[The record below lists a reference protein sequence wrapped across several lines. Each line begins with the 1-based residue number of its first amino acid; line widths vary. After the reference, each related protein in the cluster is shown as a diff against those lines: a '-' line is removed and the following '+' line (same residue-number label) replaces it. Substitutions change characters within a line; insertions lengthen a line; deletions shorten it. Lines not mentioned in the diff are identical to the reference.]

1 MPLNKLDNFIK
12 NTEGRIL
19 YVSPSD
25 LDATDSINN
34 QGNSLAQ
41 PFKTL
46 QRALLES
53 ARFSYLQGNS
63 NDLIE
68 KTTILLMPGIHEI
81 DNRPGFSVK
90 NDGGVAK
97 VISPGGGET
106 AASDTLNLKLD
117 SNFDLNQED
126 NILYKFNSVNGGVI
140 VPRGTSVVG
149 LDLRKTKLRPK
160 YIPNPTDL
168 SVASSAIFRIT
179 GTCYF
184 WQFSFFDG
192 DEAGVVYTD
201 SSDFSVDNRSK
212 PTFSHHKLT
221 CFEYAD
227 GVNNVS
233 GYDLT
238 DLDMYYAKLGN
249 AYNTA
254 SGRNIDQKYPA
265 NPQGFE
271 KQRPEWEIVGAFAAD
286 PIQISAIV
294 SGSGGTPSSIV
305 TVTTSTDHKLQ
316 AGTPIKIEGVT
327 PNDYNISTIVQSVSA
342 DNPRVFTYL
351 LPDFRKNLETPGNT
365 SSATVKIET
374 DTVTGASPY
383 IFNISLRSVFGMQ
396 GMKADGAKASGFRS
410 MVVAQFTGVSL
421 QKDDRA
427 FVKYSKSNRRYEG
440 IGIGKVTGSALST
453 QSSSTNP
460 NTVYHLD
467 SGAVYRKDWETTHIS
482 MVNDAVL
489 QIVSVFAI
497 GYNRHFFADTGGD
510 ASITNSNSNFGQLAL
525 TSAGFKKEAFAKDN
539 KGFITN
545 IIAPRAITT
554 AEENIDWQTLDVGVT
569 TSVANNKRLYL
580 FGFTEADI
588 KPPVL
593 TQGFRVGAKVEDK
606 LFVDFSAVTGY
617 GISEA
622 KILMSDGETS
632 SVKEHRVVSGPTSN
646 AFAIGA
652 HNLVTGE
659 KVIIKSDDGDLP
671 ENLTPERVYY
681 IIDEGDNNNVKLAS
695 SYAAS
700 QNDTAIT
707 VYGGTNL
714 VILSRV
720 SDKEAGDM
728 GHPVQYD
735 STQGQWYINTN
746 AGSDIYTALTQVGV
760 QTTSGLDART
770 EPSFVKRISDTRSLD
785 EKIYKLRVVIPKEVN
800 NGKNPESG
808 FILQESSTTGLRT
821 DADSILSSITIDDY
835 DFDKNPRFI
844 GSCTFSG
851 GTVTVRSELP
861 HNVSVGDVVITKNIQ
876 DTSNTVGTANSGY
889 NGTFTVVSIVNDM
902 EFTYETG
909 RSLGPALTNDL
920 NNRTTSLPRY
930 EVNDLQNKLF
940 VYRNEVITDY
950 IEDVQDGIYHLYA
963 LNANIGVG
971 TEFTNYEYNQNVVD
985 LYPQLDRDNVN
996 DNPQSAKSF
1005 ALRAPLGEV
1014 QTNDLKKSITKESTD
1029 SFNKK
1034 FRKHLE
1040 VSTESELSV
1049 VAGIAT
1055 LTFTRNHGF
1064 AGIMTHEGGI
1074 TGGSGH
1080 VNGTHYNVKLFNE
1093 VGLSSWNGA
1102 TAIVGVAGG
1111 AVVSV
1116 DIQSRG
1122 SGYQDGDELFFDTSV
1137 IGGSANAKIAV
1148 ATRGLSA
1155 TGLSTNNGSVV
1166 QVTGIGTTAFGLYR
1180 STAVPARNTISI
1192 AKTAGDPESI
1202 PGQYIHIVAPVGNV
1216 SSNSYDSTTG
1226 TQTFNCS
1233 NPHGLVA
1240 GNRFRVTDSSNNNLG
1255 DYLVKSRVGVNTF
1268 TAVTNASLS
1277 AEYILK
1283 HGMSSNDGVSD
1294 PTEENIDA
1302 RGVSLFDSECLRL
1315 GGFNGDTKLQV
1326 TSPHSG
1332 IATTKRFPLGSYL
1345 QIDEEIMRVVSS
1357 TIAGVGNNEITVA
1370 RGALGTGINTHDAGS
1385 LLHKV
1390 DPVAIEFRR
1399 PSIIRASGHTFEY
1412 LGYGPGNY
1420 STGLPQVQDRTL
1432 SETEEFLSQAQERR
1446 GGVVVYTGMNN
1457 KGDFYVGNRRTS
1469 SATGEERTYDI
1480 PVSTVTGED
1489 PSRLSVVFD
1498 EVTVKE
1504 RLVVEGGDSGQILS
1518 QFDGPVTLNKEITT
1532 KDLVTSKGAVKIS
1545 NDTQSTTKTTG
1556 ALVVTGG
1563 AGIGKNLNVGG
1574 DLNVDGNTNFDY
1586 NITGA
1591 GATFGNIQIAITDD
1605 NTIDTSTGDLK
1616 IDAATNR
1623 IAVNA
1628 DLSVDGELNV
1638 TGISTLTGEVGF
1650 GTHARFG
1657 DNDKAIFGDGDD
1669 LQILHD
1675 GTNSFVGDT
1684 GTGYLGLLS
1693 SNSGTGVF
1701 LQKQGGEFLGKFIND
1716 GAVEL
1721 YHDNV
1726 KKLETISDGVKITG
1740 ELQVTDDI
1748 TAFFSSDERLKL
1760 NITPIKEP
1768 LAKVLSISGNTF
1780 TWVEGG
1786 VHEGEDTGVIAQEID
1801 ALGLPGLTV
1810 TRETGY
1816 MAVKYDKLTALLIE
1830 AVKELSAKVDI
1841 LEQKLS
1847 DK

>member
-1 MPLNKLDNFIK
+1 M
-12 NTEGRIL
+12 
-19 YVSPSD
+19 
-25 LDATDSINN
+25 
-34 QGNSLAQ
+34 
-41 PFKTL
+41 
-46 QRALLES
+46 
-53 ARFSYLQGNS
+53 
-63 NDLIE
+63 
-68 KTTILLMPGIHEI
+68 
-81 DNRPGFSVK
+81 
-90 NDGGVAK
+90 
-97 VISPGGGET
+97 
-106 AASDTLNLKLD
+106 
-117 SNFDLNQED
+117 
-126 NILYKFNSVNGGVI
+126 
-140 VPRGTSVVG
+140 
-149 LDLRKTKLRPK
+149 
-160 YIPNPTDL
+160 
-168 SVASSAIFRIT
+168 
-179 GTCYF
+179 
-184 WQFSFFDG
+184 
-192 DEAGVVYTD
+192 
-201 SSDFSVDNRSK
+201 
-212 PTFSHHKLT
+212 
-221 CFEYAD
+221 
-227 GVNNVS
+227 
-233 GYDLT
+233 
-238 DLDMYYAKLGN
+238 
-249 AYNTA
+249 
-254 SGRNIDQKYPA
+254 
-265 NPQGFE
+265 
-271 KQRPEWEIVGAFAAD
+271 
-286 PIQISAIV
+286 
-294 SGSGGTPSSIV
+294 
-305 TVTTSTDHKLQ
+305 
-316 AGTPIKIEGVT
+316 
-327 PNDYNISTIVQSVSA
+327 
-342 DNPRVFTYL
+342 
-351 LPDFRKNLETPGNT
+351 
-365 SSATVKIET
+365 
-374 DTVTGASPY
+374 
-383 IFNISLRSVFGMQ
+383 
-396 GMKADGAKASGFRS
+396 
-410 MVVAQFTGVSL
+410 
-421 QKDDRA
+421 
-427 FVKYSKSNRRYEG
+427 
-440 IGIGKVTGSALST
+440 
-453 QSSSTNP
+453 
-460 NTVYHLD
+460 
-467 SGAVYRKDWETTHIS
+467 
-482 MVNDAVL
+482 
-489 QIVSVFAI
+489 
-497 GYNRHFFADTGGD
+497 
-510 ASITNSNSNFGQLAL
+510 
-525 TSAGFKKEAFAKDN
+525 
-539 KGFITN
+539 
-545 IIAPRAITT
+545 
-554 AEENIDWQTLDVGVT
+554 
-569 TSVANNKRLYL
+569 
-580 FGFTEADI
+580 
-588 KPPVL
+588 
-593 TQGFRVGAKVEDK
+593 
-606 LFVDFSAVTGY
+606 
-617 GISEA
+617 
-622 KILMSDGETS
+622 
-632 SVKEHRVVSGPTSN
+632 
-646 AFAIGA
+646 
-652 HNLVTGE
+652 
-659 KVIIKSDDGDLP
+659 
-671 ENLTPERVYY
+671 
-681 IIDEGDNNNVKLAS
+681 
-695 SYAAS
+695 
-700 QNDTAIT
+700 
-707 VYGGTNL
+707 
-714 VILSRV
+714 
-720 SDKEAGDM
+720 
-728 GHPVQYD
+728 
-735 STQGQWYINTN
+735 
-746 AGSDIYTALTQVGV
+746 
-760 QTTSGLDART
+760 
-770 EPSFVKRISDTRSLD
+770 
-785 EKIYKLRVVIPKEVN
+785 
-800 NGKNPESG
+800 
-808 FILQESSTTGLRT
+808 
-821 DADSILSSITIDDY
+821 
-835 DFDKNPRFI
+835 
-844 GSCTFSG
+844 
-851 GTVTVRSELP
+851 
-861 HNVSVGDVVITKNIQ
+861 
-876 DTSNTVGTANSGY
+876 
-889 NGTFTVVSIVNDM
+889 
-902 EFTYETG
+902 
-909 RSLGPALTNDL
+909 
-920 NNRTTSLPRY
+920 
-930 EVNDLQNKLF
+930 
-940 VYRNEVITDY
+940 
-950 IEDVQDGIYHLYA
+950 
-963 LNANIGVG
+963 
-971 TEFTNYEYNQNVVD
+971 
-985 LYPQLDRDNVN
+985 
-996 DNPQSAKSF
+996 
-1005 ALRAPLGEV
+1005 
-1014 QTNDLKKSITKESTD
+1014 
-1029 SFNKK
+1029 
-1034 FRKHLE
+1034 
-1040 VSTESELSV
+1040 
-1049 VAGIAT
+1049 
-1055 LTFTRNHGF
+1055 
-1064 AGIMTHEGGI
+1064 
-1074 TGGSGH
+1074 
-1080 VNGTHYNVKLFNE
+1080 NGTHYNVKLFNE

-1116 DIQSRG
+1116 DIQSPG

-1155 TGLSTNNGSVV
+1155 SGLSTNNGSAV

-1180 STAVPARNTISI
+1180 SIAVPGRNTISI

-1202 PGQYIHIVAPVGNV
+1202 PGQYIHVVAPVGNV

-1357 TIAGVGNNEITVA
+1357 TITGVGNNEITVA

-1390 DPVAIEFRR
+1390 NPIAIEFRR

-1605 NTIDTSTGDLK
+1605 NTLDTSTGDLK

-1638 TGISTLTGEVGF
+1638 TGISTFRANVNLLDDDRLRL
-1650 GTHARFG
+1650 GTNH
-1657 DNDKAIFGDGDD
+1657 D
-1669 LQILHD
+1669 LQLYHN
-1675 GTNSFVGDT
+1675 GSNSLIEANGVGDLYIDSQNSNDL
-1684 GTGYLGLLS
+1684 YLRS
-1693 SNSGTGVF
+1693 ADDVF
-1701 LQKQGGEFLGKFIND
+1701 IQPQGGEDGIKVIGD

-1721 YHDNV
+1721 YHNNA

-1780 TWVEGG
+1780 TWIEGG